1 MIKDGKEK
9 IRGYIN
15 FQLAK
20 LRRVSMI
27 GSLLLMVLSNALLI
41 ASYIEHR
48 NLHPYIA
55 IPLIFVTLSVVIMLL
70 AHLYV
75 SKFEMYRTEKL
86 AEKLLDPYAVYA
98 MLPYEEMWFREIY
111 IPQQECFIELLP
123 DGKQK
128 EKMKKH
134 LGNIRIWVKKGI
146 IPKSHFPEHLKKYY
160 LTDNENRLEL

>member
-1 MIKDGKEK
+1 MDSKEK

-20 LRRVSMI
+20 LRKIAMI
-27 GSLLLMVLSNALLI
+27 GSLLLMVLSNSLLI
-41 ASYIEHR
+41 AGYIEHR
-48 NLHPYIA
+48 DLHPYIA
-55 IPLIFVTLSVVIMLL
+55 IPLVFFGMSAIIMIL
-70 AHLYV
+70 AHLYT

-86 AEKLLDPYAVYA
+86 AEKMLDPYAVYA

-111 IPQQECFIELLP
+111 IPQQECFIEILP

-134 LGNIRIWVKKGI
+134 LDNIRIWVSKGI
-146 IPKSHFPEHLKKYY
+146 IPKKHFPEHLKKYY
-160 LTDNENRLEL
+160 LTDKENRLEL